1 MPVSPAAPPARSP
14 FWDIVRGIGIV
25 SIVMGHC
32 FSGSIPYVYTYH
44 LAIFFFVSGFLYSD
58 RKYSRDPF
66 AHIGAKLKSSWPKY
80 MFYMTVFTLLHN
92 PFQALGINP
101 AAGNY
106 SPSQTLV
113 QLANALILNGVE
125 SMGGA
130 LWFVPTWVLACAVFG
145 GIIWFSFRFFSEN
158 LFSEKAGGK
167 LFCCLAVALGGLF
180 LSFLGAY
187 FMLHEYFFIY
197 NVHLVLLVQVFF
209 AAGWLLKTCLPGFKL
224 LLKGWAAAVCALV
237 LAVLVNVYQLYFDL
251 AMGRIGNGWQY
262 FFLAF
267 LGIYCCLYLAL
278 LLEKTKKIGQFFA
291 LWGKHSFDIMALHFL
306 VFKLIDGIYGRVFH
320 YPIEYYS
327 AFPHSFGKLLWPV
340 YVLLGT
346 SLPALA
352 AHVWEKKKKQLMKAR
367 EQSL

>member
-1 MPVSPAAPPARSP
+1 
-14 FWDIVRGIGIV
+14 
-25 SIVMGHC
+25 
-32 FSGSIPYVYTYH
+32 
-44 LAIFFFVSGFLYSD
+44 
-58 RKYSRDPF
+58 
-66 AHIGAKLKSSWPKY
+66 
-80 MFYMTVFTLLHN
+80 
-92 PFQALGINP
+92 
-101 AAGNY
+101 
-106 SPSQTLV
+106 
-113 QLANALILNGVE
+113 
-125 SMGGA
+125 
-130 LWFVPTWVLACAVFG
+130 
-145 GIIWFSFRFFSEN
+145 
-158 LFSEKAGGK
+158 
-167 LFCCLAVALGGLF
+167 
-180 LSFLGAY
+180 
-187 FMLHEYFFIY
+187 
-197 NVHLVLLVQVFF
+197 
-209 AAGWLLKTCLPGFKL
+209 
-224 LLKGWAAAVCALV
+224 
-237 LAVLVNVYQLYFDL
+237 
-251 AMGRIGNGWQY
+251 MGRIGNGWQY